1 MNSPNTLRWYF
12 PNYLSTDSL
21 FTKMAT
27 LGAPWSNEVGQ
38 DMDDSYFTMY
48 SGIKPPSEFVTLH
61 LNPDQ
66 ETANS
71 LTIARILY
79 GIYGQNWTKLWE
91 AFQTKYDPIENYSM
105 QETIESTN
113 SSDRTINRT
122 NDLTS
127 TVDGTEKQT
136 SEQDGTQN
144 ATGSTTNDSTTDS
157 NGSSS
162 LEHGET
168 ITKSAESDSFTYS
181 FNATEKV
188 PVSSQ
193 TESGSD
199 AHTGTDTTTTTDHST
214 VNSEGTT
221 KTDSTDHT
229 LGTIDTTSKD
239 VRADT
244 TVEDTTDNVTGKE
257 ETITTRAGNIGVT
270 TTQQML
276 QQEFEIWKWNFY
288 FQVFEDVDRFLALSV
303 YSPCTY
309 HKPVN

>member
-27 LGAPWSNEVGQ
+27 LGAPWPNEVGQ

-48 SGIKPPSEFVTLH
+48 SGIKHPSEFVTLH

-91 AFQTKYDPIENYSM
+91 AFQTKYNPIENYNM

-144 ATGSTTNDSTTDS
+144 VTGSTTNESTTDS

-199 AHTGTDTTTTTDHST
+199 AHTGTDTTITTDHST
-214 VNSEGTT
+214 ANSEGTT

-229 LGTIDTTSKD
+229 TGTVDTTTKD